1 MWQALMI
8 SPWTEDGTISNAAG
22 KKILPDVLAGLY
34 LIVYRCSPRCL
45 IHHIVYQCSQPGPSN
60 GR

>member
-1 MWQALMI
+1 MI